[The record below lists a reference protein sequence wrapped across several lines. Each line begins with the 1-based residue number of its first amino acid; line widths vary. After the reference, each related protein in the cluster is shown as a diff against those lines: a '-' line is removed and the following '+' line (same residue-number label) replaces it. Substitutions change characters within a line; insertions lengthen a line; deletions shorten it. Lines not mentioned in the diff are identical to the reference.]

1 MIMPLFVRTLYEI
14 RRIPSYLLLLGGYAV
29 SWWIMFQVIMQT
41 NGDDQY
47 FVWVSWAT
55 FILILIA
62 LAVEKMKGNRPS
74 LIENFSKV

>member
-1 MIMPLFVRTLYEI
+1 MLQIV
-14 RRIPSYLLLLGGYAV
+14 
-29 SWWIMFQVIMQT
+29 MQT

-62 LAVEKMKGNRPS
+62 LALEKIKGNSPL
-74 LIENFSKV
+74 LIENFGKV